1 MITSRKPSVS
11 PYRIY
16 SDDEISEFLRE
27 DRLPRQFIKTAKKH
41 LKIISSKR
49 IDYLPT

>member
-1 MITSRKPSVS
+1 MITSRKTSVI

-16 SDDEISEFLRE
+16 SDSEIIEFLKE
-27 DRLPRQFIKTAKKH
+27 DRLSRQLSKMAKRH